1 MSDERRILD
10 DDAAHRLSEELSK
23 LTAELSDFQQLRVGS
38 MERVKKHREMSKLA
52 SEINLYFLPIASPE
66 SD

>member
-1 MSDERRILD
+1 MSNKHRILD
-10 DDAAHRLSEELSK
+10 DDTARRLSEELSK
-23 LTAELSDFQQLRVGS
+23 LTAELSDFQQLRAGS

-52 SEINLYFLPIASPE
+52 SEINSYFLPIASPE